1 MKRILLIRHGQTDWN
16 AEGRWQ
22 GQLQVPLNDAG
33 LEQARLL
40 GAYLQDHPI
49 TAVFSSDLSRAH
61 TTATRV
67 AEPHALNVQAD
78 TRWRELHLG
87 ILQGLTTNEIN
98 TQHGDVALKMRE
110 DYLDYVVP
118 QGESRRAMQTR
129 AYEAYR
135 EIVASEPGP
144 EIAIVSHG
152 GTIRV
157 VLMKLFGDD
166 IVQKSVRNTSIS
178 IIETDGEKHR
188 LLETAITPHL
198 VTDSERTQPKS
209 GSNYKHE
216 VL

>member
-40 GAYLQDHPI
+40 GAYLHNHPI
-49 TAVFSSDLSRAH
+49 TAVYSSDLSRAH
-61 TTATRV
+61 ATATYI
-67 AEPHALNVQAD
+67 AQPHQLLVKPD

-98 TQHGDVALKMRE
+98 TRHGDVALKMRD

-118 QGESRRAMQTR
+118 QGESRRAMQAR
-129 AYEAYR
+129 AYEAFR
-135 EIVASEPGP
+135 EIVAAEPGP
-144 EIAIVSHG
+144 EIAVVSHG

-178 IIETDGEKHR
+178 IIETDGEQHR

-198 VTDSERTQPKS
+198 VTDAERTPPKT
-209 GSNYKHE
+209 GANYKHE

>member
-33 LEQARLL
+33 LEQAQLL
-40 GAYLQDHPI
+40 GAYLSDHPI
-49 TAVFSSDLSRAH
+49 TAVYSSDLSRAH
-61 TTATRV
+61 TTATCV
-67 AEPHALNVQAD
+67 AEPLQLIVNAD
-78 TRWRELHLG
+78 PRWRELHLG
-87 ILQGLTTNEIN
+87 ILQGKTTNEIN
-98 TQHGDVALKMRE
+98 TQHADVALKMRE
-110 DYLDYVVP
+110 DYLDYIVP
-118 QGESRRAMQTR
+118 QGESRRAMQAR

-135 EIVASEPGP
+135 EIVAAEPGP

-157 VLMKLFGDD
+157 LLMKLFGDD

-178 IIETDGEKHR
+178 IIETDGDTHG

-198 VTDSERTQPKS
+198 VNDAAGFRPRSA
-209 GSNYKHE
+209 SNPKHE
-216 VL
+216 AL

>member
-22 GQLQVPLNDAG
+22 GQLQVPLNQNG

-40 GAYLQDHPI
+40 GTYLQKRPI
-49 TAVFSSDLSRAH
+49 TAVYSSDLSRAH
-61 TTATRV
+61 TTASYV
-67 AEPHALNVQAD
+67 AKPLHLDVKSD

-87 ILQGLTTNEIN
+87 ILQGLTTSEIN

-118 QGESRRAMQTR
+118 QGESRRAMQAR
-129 AYEAYR
+129 AFEAFR
-135 EIVASEPGP
+135 EIVAGEPGP
-144 EIAIVSHG
+144 EIAVVSHG

-178 IIETDGEKHR
+178 IIETDGNNHR

-198 VTDSERTQPKS
+198 VSDADKSPPRT
-209 GSNYKHE
+209 GAGYKHE